1 MQIVEISVTIF
12 YAYLVI
18 GLLFGLWFVFK
29 GVQKVDTGM
38 KDIKWILRLMIL
50 PGTMALWPI
59 MLRKY
64 LKSQ

>member
-1 MQIVEISVTIF
+1 MQIVEILVTIF
-12 YAYLVI
+12 YAYLLI
-18 GLLFGLWFVFK
+18 GLLFGLWFMAK